1 MGGDGQSTEA
11 TEASHMHTP
20 TDENYNR
27 GCAFVLITP
36 SPTPLLTPRA
46 PPPDE
51 WWLMAEAKK
60 RNPSIKLFT
69 LAWTAPGW
77 IGDGTR
83 GPESE
88 GGYYSQDNIDYHLK
102 WIKGLKSA
110 HNLTLDYMGCRTLCP
125 SWNFRL
131 EQSTEL
137 RLIEP

>member
-1 MGGDGQSTEA
+1 
-11 TEASHMHTP
+11 
-20 TDENYNR
+20 
-27 GCAFVLITP
+27 
-36 SPTPLLTPRA
+36 
-46 PPPDE
+46 
-51 WWLMAEAKK
+51 MAEAKK

-125 SWNFRL
+125 SENFSLNFLLVFFWMWRAEL
-131 EQSTEL
+131 ACWIL
-137 RLIEP
+137 RL